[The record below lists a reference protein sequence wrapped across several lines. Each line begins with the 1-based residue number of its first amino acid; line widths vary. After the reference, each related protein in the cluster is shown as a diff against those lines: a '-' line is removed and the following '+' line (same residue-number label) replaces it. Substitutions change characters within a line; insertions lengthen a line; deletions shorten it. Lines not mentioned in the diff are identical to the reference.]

1 MGSTTTL
8 AAMGVFQTELAANQV
23 PLKLALPV
31 VAAVTVMLKG
41 GSELEATPSLT
52 LSTMLE
58 YVPVCVLAGVP
69 ESWPVAMLKLAQAGM
84 FVIENDRLLPDGS
97 VVVGVNEYPV
107 PAATLVGGVP
117 DMVGGEAETLT
128 VTDRLALPPGPLQ
141 VSVKAVVVLSAP
153 VFAVPLVC
161 LLPDQPPEAVQLV
174 AFADDQLSVAEPPLL
189 MVVGLALRLT
199 VGDAA
204 TLTVTD

>member
-1 MGSTTTL
+1 MMEAELGSTTTL
-8 AAMGVFQTELAANQV
+8 AGIGLFQTELAANQV

-31 VAAVTVMLKG
+31 VVAGVTVMLKG

-107 PAATLVGGVP
+107 PAVTLAGGVP
-117 DMVGGEAETLT
+117 DMVGGEAEMLT
-128 VTDRLALPPGPLQ
+128 VTEWLALPPGPLQ
-141 VSVKAVVVLSAP
+141 LSA
-153 VFAVPLVC
+153 
-161 LLPDQPPEAVQLV
+161 
-174 AFADDQLSVAEPPLL
+174 
-189 MVVGLALRLT
+189 
-199 VGDAA
+199 
-204 TLTVTD
+204 